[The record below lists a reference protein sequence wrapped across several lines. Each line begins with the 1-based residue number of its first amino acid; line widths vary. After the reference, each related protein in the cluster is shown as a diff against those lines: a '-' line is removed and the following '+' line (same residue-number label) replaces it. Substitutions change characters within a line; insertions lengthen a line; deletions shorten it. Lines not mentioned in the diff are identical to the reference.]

1 MSSPSLNK
9 LYSEL
14 LVSKNRLSILR
25 AYYTGIKDSIVERLT
40 DLYNDLVADV
50 SWVDRKISD
59 LAVDKS
65 DALTIMA
72 KFVSNTEDSLVV
84 NHDKY
89 LEMMTAYNSR
99 IKDFYTRMTA
109 LYSTYERNFNENEIT
124 NIATSWKF
132 HYASNYSD
140 AQPVE
145 HSFGPLNFT
154 SESDIF
160 ELSNN
165 RFIYMTNENV
175 VYDVDYINKE
185 VYIITIDSKT
195 FANQFNQSQG
205 SRKSYLGHER
215 ASFNSLFK
223 LKGKTTVYA
232 LVNVGSAYVEEDIAA
247 IANSTERAS
256 AVIGLPS
263 DNSPIQRLIVCAY
276 DYENHKFDIL
286 TDNTSELYVRG
297 SVLKNHKF
305 KFVDGTSRDYYY
317 FYIDR
322 FFGRFKV
329 SGEYNANLVPKLMG
343 TSNFEIKGAILDND
357 GFFTLPISETAVA
370 IYNSTSESIDF
381 SNPTIRTFD
390 FISYQSQFASG
401 EEGKVQA
408 LFYATD
414 IGGNGT
420 AAIYV
425 VTDKSIWYTTDRFNR
440 VVRDSRTNSIAIT
453 NLTFNNPDEYL
464 IDEFGYIYVLGDN
477 ARLYCAKTI
486 DGVSLQDTVVES
498 PTRYADKIMNIS
510 SLVSSNMSGYLHSI
524 DPTITKHQLS
534 DAGGESFVHTYTKDE
549 YDYSYDSNGILISTV
564 FKNSTYYGITTT
576 GKIVCYDIDAEGS
589 SNETKK
595 HLWTKQSIC
604 GNKEITAI
612 IYDDDTEM
620 FYFATSD
627 YVVYYIAKDK
637 LESQTVYVAHALGTV
652 RVGSRISAICK
663 IEDDLYIGCNS
674 GEVHCYSLFEN
685 SNGII
690 EGTFH
695 TTSTIF
701 DEYNEAD
708 KNKYHIDDGR
718 AIGKVAIS
726 AIMLCGSVLVICGK
740 QGRVASCSIG
750 SNIWTDYNGNP
761 LNASSIESNI
771 FDDGSALNNKDITC
785 AVNYT
790 DSKLIIFGEG
800 GYIASCNLIT
810 GNWSKYDGT
819 TINHGQTGFGP
830 GIFNNGTILGGL
842 NVNSCARI
850 GTTIFAAG
858 GQGRMGSINV
868 ATGGITEYRG
878 TSPENNSEVAGPG
891 YSYTGSDLANLD
903 DTTSLA
909 IDTYSGIVI
918 MSGTSSFI
926 LSYSPSANEVLT
938 PTTDKLY
945 YIARRQSDYDYLS
958 ALLIRVTKGTL
969 NEYSPLYPPEENED
983 GNYNMAYEFSYYVYQ
998 NGKYVWRISTGFDKI
1013 YFSDDY
1019 GVTYISK
1026 EIGNAGILPNILTN
1040 TIRFMAMG
1048 SVANDGSFA
1057 FVNNIAGHTFFVY
1070 GTHTDDDFDANWYS
1084 PSDNNVLT
1092 QHDLTSLYCVD
1103 NGVKHEFVITLNNE
1117 STHTLEF
1124 DDNFVVNY
1132 LFDNVRFKVIDEK
1145 SNTYEYNGTL
1155 RKQNGTS
1162 LTIDEVISSYVANVL
1177 KITDRNYNIVGM
1189 YYTKGCNFTF
1199 VLSFGDY
1206 IILMTINFVDF
1217 DEGLVED
1224 NYSITCKYLS
1234 LNEVRLENAKNN
1246 FTENYESD
1254 ITTFTIDED
1263 SVFVVTS
1270 FDGLKGFLGFNV
1282 TITSDNFTST
1292 DKRSVLIALSGDLY
1306 GNNYINDAA
1315 VYNVGDSA
1323 AHLICY
1329 DRTKCEVQLANY
1341 NTLDSNGIIK
1351 HVNSIHVY
1359 KEIDFIRHTPIRALS
1374 DAWKACE
1381 LKMTSNGINAFA
1393 IRLKMRNTED
1403 ISEED
1408 AISSNFTLRYQVL
1421 ISDVT
1426 NGKFILYET
1435 EKSTGMSK
1443 TDDET
1448 KVVEPFIRVIAIDG
1462 FDDEIMELYTSR
1474 RDSTRRSIFRKK
1486 NISSGTKFVGGFDSR
1501 IETTYDFATY
1511 VQMRNV
1517 PSDDLEKPTKYQIK
1531 IKPLNTLPSNVDAE
1545 FFIEGYNNP
1554 IISSSITSSRD
1565 DLRNPIKDIST
1576 NIDKSEFKLVSGEI
1590 ETGLGFAFGIPNS
1603 TGFLTKSQLDIGSMT
1618 KKPYNTNINAY
1629 PQYDEKESDIEYG
1642 YADTYV
1648 NIIRGEGNGLFDK
1661 LSGIVTNVGNNVWK
1675 VVPYAVNKEDIK
1687 YAFDEN
1693 GSSIIN
1699 ANMDTK
1705 LLKNGRNLFKM
1716 RNFSVFSKGVTNDAD
1731 YYSDAESGR
1740 IVRVDGS
1747 MVNPNGL
1754 FEVVSTI
1761 DGHQK
1766 RVSKVSEFKD
1776 GTIWRTVSNAYEHIK
1791 ERVYGK
1797 SYDFIDR
1804 FTVFED
1810 PYYLINAWWIPAQG
1824 NIVRGN
1830 ERLLSLGFD
1839 ETASVGGAVGRK
1851 YLPHDIIEN
1860 SAVVESSYSGNA
1872 ENTINGIVS
1881 TTNGATAAYGT
1892 RKVAIKELVD
1902 EKFPL
1907 ERWAGFEWAD
1917 LDFIRKWR
1925 TTYTDDT
1932 VEYTYEVEGP
1942 LIHNPSNPT
1951 APTLGTI
1958 YTLNHI
1964 PIVGSAA
1971 YNAIPEAVRLPKPSI
1986 PRNLYSYKDNFDWEG
2001 RGEQVFKCAT
2011 AYYYNS
2017 HDWKIYHVEIKKD
2030 KYDWTDQQKLDAA
2043 DMDVCKTFK
2052 DPMGGNF
2059 ATPQETASESKLALV
2074 EDNNFA
2080 RQNKVSSE
2088 IIEDKW
2094 YIPETNNVN
2103 IPALNH
2109 DNLQYYSTLYPFS
2122 ATTKPAYRNDLGLLE
2137 FDAFP
2142 RDVDGIVGEKIEN
2155 LYVPVVDMVYD
2166 FEVKQ
2171 PYKSI
2176 DPGVDPVNTG
2186 TIKLDAYQRGVVHRN
2201 HEEFSWNW
2209 NEEFKYE
2216 AKYLGFV
2223 NHTTF
2228 DTYPSIGNMFVNRL
2242 STDLEMT
2249 DVGMIFSGTSNHK
2262 LDVTIK
2268 SPNQEINRNGKISFY
2283 DDNHVVVDHKDPDYW
2298 YFKHNAYNDYINY
2311 GLTGYSNN
2319 YGGVYYVQHGYW
2331 NNNSYIVRGQN
2342 DRVSEAISDPSNV
2355 YAFTD
2360 KDFILVYKSYYAKAD
2375 TTDSSEFGIKT
2386 VVSEPTLNKITI
2398 STDEPEYDR
2407 YYGGSSGAYVYGRKK
2422 TVNVNLI
2429 YTYNNA
2435 SDTNGRFSNVE
2446 GARVNNPYT
2455 NEYYE
2460 YSIAKP
2466 TGSDVVDE
2474 DRIWYGEDH
2483 PKYLTSRHR
2492 KPSNSTSEEVLDK
2505 LLVDFVDP
2513 IIPEGFEINPDI
2525 ESLIEKVYNFI
2536 YFKNDGTCYQDSER
2550 YKNKYRWIYLDM
2562 AGQNAAGDIIDSDGN
2577 SIITPTDTSGDD
2589 FRQYKVK
2596 CMEMYQWE
2604 DYSVMGFKTEHTV
2617 QELIDNWGLNFS
2629 NSNIEVGHNGQSYT
2643 ISYDITVSGRDL
2655 DKIEYHGETITKS
2668 LTSVSEV
2675 EYTETNRNIGAA
2687 DPAKITTWKRDESVT
2702 GNGVSDGS
2710 NSEAVVVYDLTNL
2723 YGSNMSNA
2731 KYYEPFETLIT
2742 AEEGFAVP
2750 NDISIFSGETED
2762 LVTSDKYT
2770 YEKLP
2775 GDTQAILT
2783 IKSGVINSPIIKI
2796 VGFGLRM

>member
-109 LYSTYERNFNENEIT
+109 LYSTYEQNFNENEIT

-132 HYASNYSD
+132 HYTTNYSD

-195 FANQFNQSQG
+195 FANQFNQTQG
-205 SRKSYLGHER
+205 SRKSYYGHER

-223 LKGKTTVYA
+223 LKDKTTVYA
-232 LVNVGSAYVEEDIAA
+232 FVNVGSAYVEEDIAN
-247 IANSTERAS
+247 IANSSERAT
-256 AVIGLPS
+256 AVVGLPS
-263 DNSPIQRLIVCAY
+263 DNSPIQRLVVCAY
-276 DYENHKFDIL
+276 DFENHRFNIL
-286 TDNTSELYVRG
+286 TDNTSELYIRG
-297 SVLKNHKF
+297 SVIKNHKI
-305 KFVDGTSRDYYY
+305 KIVEGTSRDYYY
-317 FYIDR
+317 FYIDK

-329 SGEYNANLVPKLMG
+329 SGEYNTNLVSKLMG
-343 TSNFEIKGAILDND
+343 TSNFEIKGAILDKD

-390 FISYQSQFASG
+390 FISYQNQFASG
-401 EEGKVQA
+401 EEGKIQA

-486 DGVSLQDTVVES
+486 DGISLQDTVVES
-498 PTRYADKIMNIS
+498 PTRYADKLLNIS
-510 SLVSSNMSGYLHSI
+510 SLVSSNLSGYLYSI
-524 DPTITKHQLS
+524 DPSITKHQLS
-534 DAGGESFVHTYTKDE
+534 DAGGESFIHTYTKDE
-549 YDYSYDSNGILISTV
+549 YDYSYDANGILISTV
-564 FKNSTYYGITTT
+564 FKNSTFYGITTT
-576 GKIVCYDIDAEGS
+576 GKVVCFDIDAEGS
-589 SNETKK
+589 SAETKK

-604 GNKEITAI
+604 GNKEITSI
-612 IYDDDTEM
+612 IYDDDTGM

-627 YVVYYIAKDK
+627 YVVYYISKDK
-637 LESQTVYVAHALGTV
+637 LESQTVYVGHALGTV
-652 RVGSRISAICK
+652 RVGSRITAMCK

-674 GEVHCYSLFEN
+674 GEIHCYSLFEN

-690 EGTFH
+690 EGKFH
-695 TTSTIF
+695 TTSTVL
-701 DEYNEAD
+701 DGYDEAD
-708 KNKYHIDDGR
+708 KELYHIDDGR

-726 AIMLCGSVLVICGK
+726 SILLCGSVFVVCGK
-740 QGRVASCSIG
+740 QGRVASCAIG
-750 SNIWTDYNGNP
+750 SNIWTDFNGDP
-761 LNASSIESNI
+761 LNATSIESNI
-771 FDDGSALNNKDITC
+771 YDDGSVLNYKDITQV
-785 AVNYT
+785 VNYT

-810 GNWSKYDGT
+810 GNWSKYDGST
-819 TINHGQTGFGP
+819 VNKGNTGFGP
-830 GIFNNGTILGGL
+830 GIYNNGTILGGL
-842 NVNSCARI
+842 DVNACARI
-850 GTTIFAAG
+850 GTTLFAAG
-858 GQGRMGSINV
+858 GQGRMCSINI

-878 TSPENNSEVAGPG
+878 TTPDSNSEIPGPG
-891 YSYTGSDLANLD
+891 YHYTGSDLANLD
-903 DTTSLA
+903 DTTSLV
-909 IDTYSGIVI
+909 IDSYSGIVI
-918 MSGTSSFI
+918 MSGTGSFI

-958 ALLIRVTKGTL
+958 SLLVRVTKGTL

-983 GNYNMAYEFSYYVYQ
+983 SNYNMAYEFSYYVYQ

-1013 YFSDDY
+1013 YYSDDY

-1026 EIGNAGILPNILTN
+1026 EIGNTEILPKILTN
-1040 TIRFMAMG
+1040 TIRYMAMG
-1048 SVANDGSFA
+1048 AVSSDGTFV
-1057 FVNNIAGHTFFVY
+1057 FVNNIAGSSFFVY
-1070 GTHTDDDFDANWYS
+1070 GTHTEDDFDANWVS
-1084 PSDNNVLT
+1084 SDKIFT
-1092 QHDLTSLYCVD
+1092 QRELDTLYCVD
-1103 NGVKHEFVITLNNE
+1103 NGKDFSFTMVIDGVLNTLNFDG
-1117 STHTLEF
+1117 STVTKS
-1124 DDNFVVNY
+1124 VIPGSKS
-1132 LFDNVRFKVIDEK
+1132 KVIDEK
-1145 SNTYEYNGTL
+1145 SNVYEYASGKLYRNGVEKM
-1155 RKQNGTS
+1155 R
-1162 LTIDEVISSYVANVL
+1162 IDDVLQSYVMNVL
-1177 KITDRNYNIVGM
+1177 KVVDRSYSVLAI
-1189 YYTKGCNFTF
+1189 YYTRGSNFTF
-1199 VLSFGDY
+1199 VVSFRDY
-1206 IILMTINFVDF
+1206 IVLITFNFIDF
-1217 DEGLVED
+1217 DEGLIEN
-1224 NYSITCKYLS
+1224 NYSITSKYLS
-1234 LNEVRLENAKNN
+1234 LNEARLENAKNN

-1254 ITTFTIDED
+1254 VTSFNIDEN
-1263 SVFVVTS
+1263 SVYVVTS
-1270 FDGLKGFLGFNV
+1270 FDGLKGFLGFDINL
-1282 TITSDNFTST
+1282 TSDNFTST
-1292 DKRSVLIALSGDLY
+1292 DKRHILIALSGDVY
-1306 GNNYINDAA
+1306 GTNYINDAA

-1323 AHLICY
+1323 ARMFCY
-1329 DRTKCEVQLANY
+1329 DRTKAEIQLAHY
-1341 NTLDSNGIIK
+1341 NTLDMYGIIK
-1351 HVNSIHVY
+1351 HVNSIQIY
-1359 KEIDFIRHTPIRALS
+1359 KEIDFVRHTPIRALS

-1381 LKMTSNGINAFA
+1381 LKMTNNGINAFA

-1403 ISEED
+1403 ISEDD
-1408 AISSNFTLRYQVL
+1408 AIAANFTLRYQVL
-1421 ISDVT
+1421 ISDIT

-1448 KVVEPFIRVIAIDG
+1448 KMVEPFIRVIAIDG
-1462 FDDEIMELYTSR
+1462 FEDEIMELYTSR
-1474 RDSTRRSIFRKK
+1474 RDSVRRSIFRKK
-1486 NISSGTKFVGGFDSR
+1486 NISSGTKFVGGFESR
-1501 IETTYDFATY
+1501 IETTYDFDTY
-1511 VQMRNV
+1511 VQMRLP
-1517 PSDDLEKPTKYQIK
+1517 PSDDLSNPTKYQIK

-1554 IISSSITSSRD
+1554 LLTSSTMLSRSD
-1565 DLRNPIKDIST
+1565 IQSPVKDIST
-1576 NIDKSEFKLVSGEI
+1576 NIDKSEFKLISGEI

-1618 KKPYNTNINAY
+1618 KKPYNTNINYY
-1629 PQYDEKESDIEYG
+1629 PQYDEKESDIQYG

-1661 LSGIVTNVGNNVWK
+1661 LAGVITDVGNNTWK
-1675 VVPYAVNKEDIK
+1675 IVPYAVNKEDIK
-1687 YAFDEN
+1687 YAFDED

-1699 ANMDTK
+1699 SNMDTK

-1716 RNFSVFSKGVTNDAD
+1716 RNFSVFSKGVSNDAD

-1766 RVSKVSEFKD
+1766 RVNKVSEIKD

-1810 PYYLINAWWIPAQG
+1810 PYYMINAWWVPAQG
-1824 NIVRGN
+1824 NIVKGN

-1860 SAVVESSYSGNA
+1860 SSVVESSYAGGGSNVV
-1872 ENTINGIVS
+1872 NGVVS
-1881 TTNGATAAYGT
+1881 TTSGSTASYGS

-1907 ERWAGFEWAD
+1907 ERWDGFEWAD

-1932 VEYTYEVEGP
+1932 VEYTYEIEGP

-1951 APTLGTI
+1951 NPTLGTI

-1964 PIVGSAA
+1964 PVIGSAA
-1971 YNAIPEAVRLPKPSI
+1971 YNNIPEAVRIPKPSI

-2001 RGEQVFKCAT
+2001 RGEQIFKCAT

-2030 KYDWTDQQKLDAA
+2030 VYDWTEQQKLDAA
-2043 DMDVCKTFK
+2043 SKDVCKTFY
-2052 DPMGGNF
+2052 DENGVTLAIP
-2059 ATPQETASESKLALV
+2059 SEVESSSKISLI

-2080 RQNKVSSE
+2080 RQNKISSTV
-2088 IIEDKW
+2088 IEDKW
-2094 YIPETNNVN
+2094 YVPETNNVN

-2109 DNLQYYSTLYPFS
+2109 DNLKYYSTLYPFS
-2122 ATTKPAYRNDLGLLE
+2122 PTVKPDYKNDLGLLE

-2142 RDVDGIVGEKIEN
+2142 RDVDSIVGEKIEN
-2155 LYVPVVDMVYD
+2155 LYIPVTDVVYD

-2171 PYKSI
+2171 PYKSL
-2176 DPGVDPVNTG
+2176 DPEVDPVDTG
-2186 TIKLDAYQRGVVHRN
+2186 TIQLKAYQRGVVLRN
-2201 HEEFSWNW
+2201 SEQFNWSWDEESN
-2209 NEEFKYE
+2209 YS
-2216 AKYLGFV
+2216 ARLLGFV
-2223 NHTTF
+2223 NYTSF
-2228 DTYPSIGNMFVNRL
+2228 DTYPSVGNVFSHKAVEDIDNT
-2242 STDLEMT
+2242 S
-2249 DVGMIFSGTSNHK
+2249 DVGIIFSGTNHK
-2262 LDVTIK
+2262 IMTTVIG
-2268 SPNQEINRNGKISFY
+2268 PNQSFSRTGKVSYY
-2283 DDNHVVVDHKDPDYW
+2283 DDNTVIVDHKDPDYW
-2298 YFKHNAYNDYINY
+2298 YFKHNKYSDHSNY
-2311 GLTGYSNN
+2311 GLIGFTNN
-2319 YGGVYYVQHGYW
+2319 YGGIYYAHHGYW
-2331 NNNSYIVRGQN
+2331 NDTVDSGRVMRGS
-2342 DRVSEAISDPSNV
+2342 DLVSEALGNSP
-2355 YAFTD
+2355 YPYTD

-2375 TTDSSEFGIKT
+2375 TDDTTEFGIKT
-2386 VVSEPTLNKITI
+2386 VTSNPTLNKISI
-2398 STDEPEYDR
+2398 SVGEPQYDR
-2407 YYGGSSGAYVYGRKK
+2407 YYGGATGAYVYGRKK

-2435 SDTNGRFSNVE
+2435 TDTNGRFENDGGS
-2446 GARVNNPYT
+2446 RVDNPYI

-2466 TGSDVVDE
+2466 LNSDIVDD
-2474 DRIWYGEDH
+2474 DRIWYGLDH
-2483 PKYLTSRHR
+2483 PVYITSRHR
-2492 KPSNSTSEEVLDK
+2492 IPSQNTSEDVVDK

-2513 IIPEGFEINPDI
+2513 VIPEGFIVNPDI

-2536 YFKNDGTCYQDSER
+2536 YFRNDGTCYEDSER
-2550 YKNKYRWIYLDM
+2550 YKNKYRWIYLDI
-2562 AGQNAAGDIIDSDGN
+2562 AGQNAAGDIINSDGD

-2604 DYSVMGFKTEHTV
+2604 DYSVMGYKTEHTV

-2629 NSNIEVGHNGQSYT
+2629 NSKIEVGHNGQSYT
-2643 ISYDITVSGRDL
+2643 ISYDITVVGRDI
-2655 DKIEYHGETITKS
+2655 DKVQYHGETITKS
-2668 LTSVSEV
+2668 FTSVSEV
-2675 EYTETNRNIGAA
+2675 EYTENINTIGDAN
-2687 DPAKITTWKRDESVT
+2687 PAKITTWKRDESVS
-2702 GNGVSDGS
+2702 GNGVLDGS
-2710 NSEAVVVYDLTNL
+2710 NTECVVTYDLTNL

-2731 KYYEPFETLIT
+2731 KYYEPFETVIT

-2750 NDISIFSGETED
+2750 ANVSIFLGETED

-2770 YEKLP
+2770 YETLP
-2775 GDTQAILT
+2775 GDTAQAVLT
-2783 IKSGVINSPIIKI
+2783 IKSGVINAPTIKI
-2796 VGFGLRM
+2796 VGYGLRM